1 MKEKLLVLFLLT
13 VLSFSVQAQQKKIT
27 GKVTSTKDGLP
38 LPGVSVVV
46 PGARIAAQ
54 TGADGVYNISVPNN
68 TNSLTFRF
76 LGYVSKTVSISSSGT
91 VNAAMEEDSNTLND
105 VVVTGYGTMKKRDLI
120 GSVTSIR
127 GDQVANKPVQS
138 FDQALG
144 GKAAGVQISIP
155 NGVLNNPPVFRIRG
169 TNSIS
174 LSSYPLIVI
183 DGVATFT
190 GDASGTNAAGNAL
203 ASINPNDIETMDILK
218 DASATAIYGSRAANG
233 VVVITTKKG
242 KTGRAVVTYDG
253 WAGLANVQRLP
264 EMMDAFQYTDIKNEG
279 LRNAG
284 TYNAATNAYALTNGP
299 DGQPINTNW
308 YDYAYRQGFSHSNS
322 VSVSGGSESTTYY
335 MSLNYTNQQGI
346 IVKNDYKRLGAIF
359 NVDHKISQKLS
370 IGAKLQYAN
379 EDNLA
384 VISSG
389 SLSGQAFSTAGLGR
403 VALVNAP
410 NVSPYTNTGAYNLTG
425 NNLGLMNNKVS
436 QVGFYN
442 PVVQIDLDRSY
453 NYLNRIQSNAYVQY
467 KPISWITLRSVYG
480 LDYLYSTNDSFAN
493 PFNGDGYN
501 ATPANAGSATLSYSQ
516 NKRWVWTT
524 TAQADKTFNEAHTFS
539 LLVGTEQQNTTARS
553 FGATRTGLS
562 DQAFNDFTAGYAQFS
577 NTGGYG
583 QNYLFSVFGRLSY
596 DFKKK
601 YILNATLR
609 QDEYSAFGPDKKAG
623 TFYSVGAGYEIAQED
638 FWKNSGIGKVFSS
651 FRLRGS
657 YGEVGNFNGL
667 DNYAPN
673 SYYSAGLFGGAPT
686 LNFSQAGNQMIGWET
701 SKKLDIGIN
710 FGILNDKITFE
721 TAYYK
726 NDIDGLIYNVP
737 QAPSAG
743 LPNSPQT
750 NIGSMYNKGFEFT
763 VNAQAISTK
772 DFSWTPSFN
781 FTYNKNLITSLT
793 PTIDQFTS
801 ATSSLETAS
810 ISKVGTSLGMLYV
823 VTTAGVDPATGRRI
837 FVAANGRKMLYDHSS
852 PVASRWRYEDGT
864 IAPGITSQDQQIYG
878 NSQPKF
884 YGGFINNFK
893 YKNIDLSMTITYQA
907 GFYIYNGTQ
916 ASIMDQ
922 RFWNNSTDILNRW
935 TTPGQI
941 TSVPRVV
948 AGDNMS
954 NGSAVPLDINV
965 YKGDFIKLR
974 DISLGY
980 TLPNSLLAKLKITS
994 ARIYVSGQNLIIL
1007 TKYNGTDP
1015 EVSSN
1020 GGANASQGVERN
1032 SVASGRVFTAGLNFK
1047 F

>member
-1 MKEKLLVLFLLT
+1 MKEKLLVLFLLI
-13 VLSFSVQAQQKKIT
+13 VLSISVQAQQKKIT

-38 LPGVSVVV
+38 LPGVSVIV

-54 TGADGVYNISVPNN
+54 TGADGIYNIAVPNN

-76 LGYVSKTVSISSSGT
+76 LGYVSKTVSVSSSGT
-91 VNAAMEEDSNTLND
+91 VNAAMDEDSNTLND
-105 VVVTGYGTMKKRDLI
+105 VVVTGYGTVKKRDLV
-120 GSVTSIR
+120 GSITSIR
-127 GDQVANKPVQS
+127 GEQVANKPVQS

-183 DGVATFT
+183 DGIATFT

-253 WAGLANVQRLP
+253 WAGLTNVQRLP
-264 EMMDAFQYTDIKNEG
+264 DILDAFQYTDIKNEG

-308 YDYAYRQGFSHSNS
+308 YDYAYRQGVSYSNS
-322 VSVSGGSESTTYY
+322 LSVSGGSESTTYY
-335 MSLNYTNQQGI
+335 MSVNYTNQQGI

-359 NVDHKISQKLS
+359 NVDHKISKTLS

-389 SLSGQAFSTAGLGR
+389 SLNGQAFGTAGLGR

-410 NVSPYTNTGAYNLTG
+410 NVSPYSNSGGYNLSG
-425 NNLGLMNNKVS
+425 NNLGIMNNKVS

-467 KPISWITLRSVYG
+467 KPISWVTLRSVYG
-480 LDYLYSTNDSFAN
+480 IDYLYSTNDTFAN
-493 PFNGDGYN
+493 PINGDGF
-501 ATPANAGSATLSYSQ
+501 AAVGSAGLSYSQ
-516 NKRWVWTT
+516 NKRSVWTT
-524 TAQADKTFNEAHTFS
+524 TAQADKTFNDAHSFS
-539 LLVGTEQQNTTARS
+539 LLLGTEQQRTLSRS
-553 FGATRTGLS
+553 FGAGRTGLS
-562 DQAFNDFTAGYAQFS
+562 DLAFNDFTAGYTQFS

-583 QNYLFSVFGRLSY
+583 ENYLVSFFGRLNY

-601 YILNATLR
+601 YIINGTLR

-623 TFYSVGAGYEIAQED
+623 IFYSVGLGYEIAQED
-638 FWKNSGIGKVFSS
+638 FWKDSSIGKLFSS
-651 FRLRGS
+651 FRFRGS
-657 YGEVGNFNGL
+657 YGEVGNFSGL
-667 DNYAPN
+667 GDYAPN
-673 SYYSAGLFGGAPT
+673 SYYGNGLFGGAPT
-686 LNFSQAGNQMIGWET
+686 LNFSQAGNREIGWET
-701 SKKLDIGIN
+701 SKKLDVGIN

-737 QAPSAG
+737 QAPSSG
-743 LPNSPQT
+743 LPNSPQS
-750 NIGSMYNKGFEFT
+750 NIGSMYNQGYEFT
-763 VNAQAISTK
+763 VNAQAINTK

-801 ATSSLETAS
+801 ATSGLETAS
-810 ISKVGTSLGMLYV
+810 ISKVGTSLGMIYV

-837 FVAANGRKMLYDHSS
+837 FVSANGRKMLYDHSS

-864 IAPGITSQDQQIYG
+864 IAPGISSTDQQIYG

-884 YGGFINNFK
+884 YGGFINSFK
-893 YKNIDLSMTITYQA
+893 YKNIDLGMTITYQA

-922 RFWNNSTDILNRW
+922 RFWNNSVDILNRW

-965 YKGDFIKLR
+965 YKGDFVKLR
-974 DISLGY
+974 EISLGY

-994 ARIYVSGQNLIIL
+994 ARIYLSGQNLLIL

-1020 GGANASQGVERN
+1020 GGANGAQGIERN